1 MISWALLDVSKIL
14 WGTHIRIFELTRNL
28 GVPLISSPTWI
39 RGLKYIRYVPLLFQ
53 EKEILLF
60 GTRGRFFDYYFLGLM
75 KRFNATIIYDVSDIP
90 HLQKKY
96 FSPSF
101 KEIDKKL
108 EKRFYRLVDLA
119 EFLLVIS
126 PLQKR
131 LLNAQVLQ
139 NKKVIIVPN
148 AADPE
153 FFKNTRLP
161 RKPKTI
167 LYVGGYAPA
176 RGVDELVEAFKM
188 LRKKNKEIQLRLIGV
203 NMPNYRL
210 EGVKVE
216 RNKFYRDMPNIF
228 SESYLC
234 VIPHK
239 RNPYMDS
246 ALPIKLFEAMASSRP
261 VVVTDCTE
269 MKNLV
274 EKEKCGIVAKDTAD
288 SLSEAIEYLIS
299 NPSVAEEMGRRGRI
313 AVENRHSWLHRAKM
327 IKDLLFKNGYVVER
341 EKNG

>member
-14 WGTHIRIFELTRNL
+14 WGTHIRIFELTKSL
-28 GVPLISSPTWI
+28 DVPLISSSTWT
-39 RGLKYIRYVPLLFQ
+39 RGLKYIRFAPLLFQ

-60 GTRGRFFDYYFLGLM
+60 GTRGRFFDYYFLELM
-75 KRFNATIIYDVSDIP
+75 KRFNATIIYDISDIP

-96 FSPSF
+96 FSPT

-119 EFLLVIS
+119 EILLVVS
-126 PLQKR
+126 PLQKS
-131 LLNAQVLQ
+131 LLNAEALQ

-148 AADPE
+148 AANPE
-153 FFKNTRLP
+153 FFKSTPLP
-161 RKPKTI
+161 EKLKTI

-176 RGVDELVEAFKM
+176 RGVDELVEAFRL
-188 LRKKNKEIQLRLIGV
+188 LRKRNKEIQLRLIGT

-216 RNKFYRDMPNIF
+216 RNKFYGDMPKVF

-261 VVVTDCTE
+261 VVVTDCVE

-274 EKEKCGIVAKDTAD
+274 EKEKCGIVARDTAD
-288 SLSEAIEYLIS
+288 SLSEAMEYLIS

-313 AVENRHSWLHRAKM
+313 AVENRHSWMHRAKT
-327 IKDLLFKNGYVVER
+327 IKDLLFKNEYAVER